1 MTKQTWT
8 AAVSA
13 ALFVVL
19 AALIALIPVPFVTW
33 SPGSTAD
40 LLGQV
45 GEREAITISGAR
57 TFPTS
62 GELRMTT
69 VSVTA
74 PGVTLS
80 LPEVLFA
87 YWLPAREVLP
97 KDTVYQPGKDATEI
111 SQIESQRMVESQ
123 SSAVVAGLRQSGI
136 EVTSWPRVIEVFTS
150 GASVGILEPGDLIK
164 AVDGTATHT
173 VQDVRDVILSENRHP
188 GDPVLF
194 TVLRND
200 LVLKLTVITRATT
213 NEPDKPIVGINMDVG
228 YSYAPTVEFAVD
240 PAVGGS
246 SAGLMFALAISDRL
260 VSADIAAG
268 RVIAGTG
275 TVTSEGNV
283 GAIGGVQE
291 KIAAAVTDH
300 ATIFV
305 LPRANCADAGTP
317 DPSIRLLPVDTLAEA
332 TDSLAKLADPAEAG
346 SVAGC

>member
-19 AALIALIPVPFVTW
+19 AALIALIPVPYVTW
-33 SPGSTAD
+33 APGSTAD

-45 GEREAITISGAR
+45 GEQPAISISGAK
-57 TFPTS
+57 TFPTN

-80 LPEVLFA
+80 LPEVLFS

-97 KDTVYQPGKDATEI
+97 KEAVYQPGKDASEI
-111 SQIESQRMVESQ
+111 SEVESQRMSDSQ
-123 SSAVVAGLRQSGI
+123 ADAVVAGLRQSGV
-136 EVTSWPRVIEVFTS
+136 EVTSWPQVVEVFNS
-150 GASVGILEPGDLIK
+150 GASAGILEPGDLIK
-164 AVDGTATHT
+164 AVDGTATHSLQE
-173 VQDVRDVILSENRHP
+173 VNDILSGHHV
-188 GDPVLF
+188 GDAVLF

-200 LVLKLTVITRATT
+200 LVLKQTVTTRATA
-213 NEPDKPIVGINMDVG
+213 NNPDKPIVGILLDVG
-228 YSYAPTVEFAVD
+228 YSYAPTVDFAVD

-246 SAGLMFALAISDRL
+246 SAGLMFALAISDKL
-260 VSADIAAG
+260 VSADITAG

-275 TVTSEGNV
+275 TVDSEGNV

-291 KIAAAVTDH
+291 KIAAALKDH
-300 ATIFV
+300 ATVFV
-305 LPRANCADAGTP
+305 LPKANCSDASTT
-317 DPSIRLLPVDTLAEA
+317 DASIRLVPVETLAEA
-332 TDSLAKLADPAEAG
+332 TDSLTKLADPAVAG
-346 SVAGC
+346 SVVGC